1 MAIFGKKK
9 NDYAEASNALNQTSK
24 AIDKLVMEQL
34 DDNDKKAAE
43 LVDLLKQGSPLII
56 NFESLEPTAA
66 NKMLAFFA
74 GACYALDG
82 RNVKINEKTY
92 LFARRVDFFDGSIQK
107 FVDGLPKE

>member
-1 MAIFGKKK
+1 MGLFGKKK
-9 NDYAEASNALNQTSK
+9 NEYAEASNALNQK
-24 AIDKLVMEQL
+24 ENAIDKLVMEQL

-43 LVDLLKQGSPLII
+43 LVDMLKQGCPLII
-56 NFESLEPTAA
+56 NFESLEPTSA

-107 FVDGLPKE
+107 FIDSLPKA

>member
-1 MAIFGKKK
+1 MKKLWGRTIIIICS
-9 NDYAEASNALNQTSK
+9 ATWS
-24 AIDKLVMEQL
+24 QL
-34 DDNDKKAAE
+34 PSYK
-43 LVDLLKQGSPLII
+43 VLKQGSPLII
-56 NFESLEPTAA
+56 NFESLEPTSA

-107 FVDGLPKE
+107 FIDSLPKE

>member
-1 MAIFGKKK
+1 MALRKKK
-9 NDYAEASNALNQTSK
+9 NEYDEASKALNQQGKT
-24 AIDKLVMEQL
+24 IDKLIMEQL

-43 LVDLLKQGSPLII
+43 LVDSLKNGAPLII
-56 NFESLEPTAA
+56 NFDDLEPTSA

-82 RNVKINEKTY
+82 RSVKINEKTY

-107 FVDGLPKE
+107 FIDSLPKE